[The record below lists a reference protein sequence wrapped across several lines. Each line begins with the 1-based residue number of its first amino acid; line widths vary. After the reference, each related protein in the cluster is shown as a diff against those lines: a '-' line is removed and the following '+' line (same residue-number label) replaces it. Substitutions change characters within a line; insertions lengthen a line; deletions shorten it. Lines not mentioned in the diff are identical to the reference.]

1 MDVRH
6 PLTWRISCSTGVD
19 LRCVACQPVNQKP
32 IAFELYY
39 WRFAKQKEPPK
50 KKKPK
55 AAIRVFWI
63 LTFLDNLTGTIGPQ
77 YALALQPGIPCLFV
91 WP

>member
-1 MDVRH
+1 MLRMDVRH

-19 LRCVACQPVNQKP
+19 LRCACQPVKQKS
-32 IAFELYY
+32 IAFELYF

-55 AAIRVFWI
+55 AARVVWI
-63 LTFLDNLTGTIGPQ
+63 LTFWDNLTGTIGPQ
-77 YALALQPGIPCLFV
+77 YALAL
-91 WP
+91 